1 MKGLINLRG
10 YRMVCDETICV
21 GQYSFK
27 AQHERERTF
36 YFYADTDLSMKAWIQ
51 SLIKATIARDYASP
65 VVSSS
70 TIPTVSLDT
79 ARRMN
84 PRPPSTILYLNHSI
98 KSSIRHHPS
107 AHSPS
112 STISSPLLMSSS
124 LSDSSTSSAGSAP
137 FRMPGDHD
145 SLLSATESGLSEL

>member
-21 GQYSFK
+21 GKYSFK

-51 SLIKATIARDYASP
+51 SLIKATISRDYTSP

-70 TIPTVSLDT
+70 TIPTVSLEM

-84 PRPPSTILYLNHSI
+84 PRPPSSILYLNHSI
-98 KSSIRHHPS
+98 QSLRRGPSSHQF
-107 AHSPS
+107 PS
-112 STISSPLLMSSS
+112 STLSSPPLMTSS
-124 LSDSSTSSAGSAP
+124 LSDSSSSVDSAGSAP

-145 SLLSATESGLSEL
+145 SLLSGDDL